1 MYNKRIFFFSE
12 SNSLQK
18 PVEVV
23 VENDNSVSRKNRDG
37 YCFPTRARNL
47 QWDWTLAGETAIL
60 PCPLGTTGLSRWT
73 CLDSGLWSDNHPDMS
88 DCKSEA
94 ATNLEARVRAEDPE
108 AVLASSLAHMT
119 SSQSQ
124 FYGGDLGK
132 HHVIP
137 RTVTLK
143 SQINF

>member
-1 MYNKRIFFFSE
+1 M
-12 SNSLQK
+12 
-18 PVEVV
+18 EVV
-23 VENDNSVSRKNRDG
+23 VENNSNRDG
-37 YCFPTRARNL
+37 YCFPTRSRNL

-143 SQINF
+143 SQINFCFHEKTISVSDEKIFSIKSI

>member
-1 MYNKRIFFFSE
+1 M
-12 SNSLQK
+12 
-18 PVEVV
+18 EVV

-137 RTVTLK
+137 HA
-143 SQINF
+143 Q